1 MATDR
6 RSSGEEI
13 VASQEVF
20 RNWSRLVHAEPQE
33 VLRPKSLAELQ
44 SIVQKSRKLRVL
56 GTGHS
61 FNACVA
67 TSDTLLHSDAWNRV
81 LHLDPEKK
89 QVKVEAGIKLK
100 DLNLF
105 LWQKGLAFPSLGD
118 IAEQAMGG
126 LVSTGTHGT
135 GLQWGSFS
143 DGRALVGMELV
154 LADGSLL
161 ELRADRPVDKVSL
174 EAARLGLGSL
184 GVIYSLTFQLE
195 DAHHLEFCSRVVSQ
209 KEASDPALYKTHDH
223 FEYFTFPF
231 HDQVLMLIRDR
242 TTKVADKGKW
252 GAWFNDVFME
262 NFLLSSVLHLTSF
275 WPSKIGSV
283 MRLMTHLASEEHYVG
298 RSYEVMASIRRV
310 RFFEMEYA
318 FPLDQIDA
326 ALAAY
331 HDVNRFH
338 AKKPGKEAYFAS
350 FPGEVRFLG
359 GDEGTMLSP
368 TLGQPTSY
376 LAAQVFPSFGSGF
389 EAYFR
394 TLETEFRKIQGRP
407 HWGKLFYRNPMD
419 VYPRFAEWSKLRQ
432 SWDPGGK
439 FLNPFADAL
448 VHGRDF

>member
-1 MATDR
+1 
-6 RSSGEEI
+6 
-13 VASQEVF
+13 VASAEVF
-20 RNWSRLVHAEPQE
+20 RNWSRLVQVKPQE
-33 VLRPKSLAELQ
+33 VSRPQSLAELQ
-44 SIVQKSRKLRVL
+44 SLVKKSRKVRVL

-67 TSDTLLHSDAWNRV
+67 TPDTLIHSDALNRV
-81 LHLDPEKK
+81 LHLDVAKK

-100 DLNLF
+100 DLNPI

-143 DGRALVGMELV
+143 DGRVLIGMELV

-161 ELRADRPVDKVSL
+161 ELRADRPEDATFL

-184 GVIYSLTFQLE
+184 GVIYSLTWQLD
-195 DAHHLEFCSRVVSQ
+195 DAHHLEFCSRVVPQ
-209 KEASDPALYKTHDH
+209 EEAADPALYKTHDH

-231 HDQVLMLIRDR
+231 QDKVLMLTRDR
-242 TTKVADKGKW
+242 TKQAADKGKV

-262 NFLLSSVLHLTSF
+262 NILLATVLRLTSF
-275 WPSKIGSV
+275 WPSRIASV
-283 MRLMTHLASEEHYVG
+283 MGLITQLASEEHYVG
-298 RSYEVMASIRRV
+298 RGYEVMASIRRV

-318 FPLDQIDA
+318 FPIDQINA
-326 ALAAY
+326 AIAVY
-331 HDVNRFH
+331 HDVNRFY
-338 AKKPGKEAYFAS
+338 AQKQGPERYYAS

-359 GDEGTMLSP
+359 GDQGTMLSP
-368 TLGQPTSY
+368 TLGKQTSY
-376 LAAQVFPSFGSGF
+376 LAAQVFPSFGPGF
-389 EAYFR
+389 ERYFR
-394 TLETEFRKIQGRP
+394 TLEEEFRKIQGRP

-419 VYPRFAEWSKLRQ
+419 VYPRFEEWNRIRQ

-439 FLNPFADAL
+439 FLNPFAEAL
-448 VHGRDF
+448 VQGRNF